1 MKFFW
6 LAFINSIGG
15 SLTSLSPTPLNLR
28 ARRLGLKKEIPD
40 NDSIDRIIESYNI
53 GVLKGTLKS
62 TKDPYT
68 TMYIVLCQIASG
80 KSDSTDN
87 TPCKD
92 YIVGDEKVG
101 RAREVLGELLERA
114 RLVGEHER
122 RRQKKVVAER
132 RVGGATIDRG
142 VDGSVASEH
151 GDAGSAGKS
160 GGDGSLDG
168 QGGFSDDQ
176 SDSDDDI
183 STDGS
188 ANEVESI
195 HSANSSDFGLAGD
208 TEALIMGIDRR
219 SSGSV
224 RSNAAE
230 RGSQE
235 FSDEEGFEGS
245 GESSHGGSGGDDD
258 SSGST
263 GAGVSA
269 SSRRV
274 AQVGGVGPAAA
285 ARARVSGHSPSDV

>member
-6 LAFINSIGG
+6 LAFINSIDG
-15 SLTSLSPTPLNLR
+15 SLTSLSSAPTPLNLR
-28 ARRLGLKKEIPD
+28 AHRLGLKTDIPD
-40 NDSIDRIIESYNI
+40 NDSIDRIIQSYNI
-53 GVLKGTLKS
+53 GVAKGTLKS
-62 TKDPYT
+62 AKDPNT

-92 YIVGDEKVG
+92 YIVGDEKVKE
-101 RAREVLGELLERA
+101 AKKVLGELLERA
-114 RLVGEHER
+114 RLVGEDEK
-122 RRQKKVVAER
+122 RRQSEGAAEGR
-132 RVGGATIDRG
+132 ESLDRG
-142 VDGSVASEH
+142 VDGSVISEH
-151 GDAGSAGKS
+151 EDAGSTGKS
-160 GGDGSLDG
+160 GGGRSPAG
-168 QGGFSDDQ
+168 EGGFSDDE
-176 SDSDDDI
+176 SEGDDDI

-188 ANEVESI
+188 DESI
-195 HSANSSDFGLAGD
+195 HSANSSDSGLGD
-208 TEALIMGIDRR
+208 ELEALLMGIDRR

-245 GESSHGGSGGDDD
+245 GESRYGRSGGEDD

-263 GAGVSA
+263 PAVVSA

-285 ARARVSGHSPSDV
+285 ARDPVSGHSPSDD